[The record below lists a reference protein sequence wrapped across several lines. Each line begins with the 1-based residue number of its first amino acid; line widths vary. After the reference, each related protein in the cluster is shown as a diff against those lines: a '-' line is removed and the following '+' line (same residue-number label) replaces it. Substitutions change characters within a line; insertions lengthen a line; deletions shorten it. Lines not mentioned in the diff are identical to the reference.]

1 MTLRHIRIFL
11 AVCDNGYNV
20 TQAAKTLYMAQPA
33 VSAAIRELEEEY
45 GIRLFDRISRRFYIT
60 DAGKRFYQYARKM
73 DVLYRDMER
82 DMRNWNECGILRIG
96 CSITVGSRLMPEY
109 VKQFSFLHPKIQ
121 VQVVVQ
127 QSELLEKRLL
137 QNELDFAILEGVVH
151 EPGLV
156 NEAYLEDHLV
166 PVTAAN
172 GDFTPW
178 QTLSVEEFRNQP
190 FLLREKGSG
199 TREIFDKET
208 EAAGFSVQPVWES
221 ASNTA
226 LIQAAAAGLGITVLS
241 QRLTE
246 EMVSTGILCPLL
258 VSDIS
263 FHRQFRIVYHQ
274 DKYLSAAATDFILLC
289 KKTADNAI
297 PKITT
302 E

>member
-82 DMRNWNECGILRIG
+82 DMRSWDECGILRIG

-109 VKQFSFLHPKIQ
+109 VKQFSFLRPKIQ

-127 QSELLEKRLL
+127 QSELLEKRIL

-156 NEAYLEDHLV
+156 DEAYLEDHLV
-166 PVTAAN
+166 PVAAAN
-172 GDFTPW
+172 GNFTPW
-178 QTLSVEEFRNQP
+178 QTLSVEEFRHQT

-208 EAAGFSVQPVWES
+208 AAAGFSVQAVWES

-246 EMVSTGILCPLL
+246 EMVATGILCPIL
-258 VSDIS
+258 VSGIN
-263 FHRQFRIVYHQ
+263 FRRQFRIVYHQ
-274 DKYLSAAATDFILLC
+274 DKYLSSAATDFISLC
-289 KKTADNAI
+289 KKQQATISQHDN
-297 PKITT
+297 
-302 E
+302 